1 MKCQYTRVCRHNWR
15 YRVIF
20 HVTINKNFVWKTE
33 SFFLN
38 KVLNLQLNL
47 SIIHKHY
54 SKIVHSLFLL
64 LYLCFANI
72 WSGIRDLV
80 TILPVFGGDSLTL
93 PVTPPPSTPTSCHEN
108 L

>member
-1 MKCQYTRVCRHNWR
+1 MQQLTKILSEKLNH
-15 YRVIF
+15 
-20 HVTINKNFVWKTE
+20 
-33 SFFLN
+33 FFLN
-38 KVLNLQLNL
+38 KFLNLQLNL

-54 SKIVHSLFLL
+54 SKIVDSIFLL

-80 TILPVFGGDSLTL
+80 TILPVFGGDSLTP
-93 PVTPPPSTPTSCHEN
+93 PVTPPPSTPTSFHEN